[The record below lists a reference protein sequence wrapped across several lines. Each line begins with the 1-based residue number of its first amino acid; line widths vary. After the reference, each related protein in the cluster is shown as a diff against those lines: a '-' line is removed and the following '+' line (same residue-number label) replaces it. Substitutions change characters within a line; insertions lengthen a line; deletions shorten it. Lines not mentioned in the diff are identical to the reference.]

1 MDIRALDP
9 LDGSALADAYAVEC
23 EATRHARPY
32 WVPLAETARIAA
44 WQADNGWDLRMVGA
58 FEGEGLIGFASSSTA
73 RDTPDTSWVNVCV
86 LPQRQLRG
94 VGTRL
99 VQAVEEESPRRVNRF
114 VASAYRATET
124 EVQGLVRGF
133 AQALGYTVATTE
145 TVVELDLAAAHLRRV
160 QPPDGYTVSTYLN
173 GVPDH
178 LRTQVGVLK
187 GLVDAEAPNGELEWQ
202 PTPVSPEEYQEELSL
217 WRKQGRTAIEAIA
230 LDNEGVV
237 AAWTCLVVAAVPERP
252 GQVEGTLVLAEHR
265 GQRLGA
271 IVKVASLLAAREHGA
286 VRVRTSSDDQNVW
299 MRAINDELGF
309 VPVESEILLHR
320 QRGSGERYR
329 GFGRPS

>member
-1 MDIRALDP
+1 VDIRALD
-9 LDGSALADAYAVEC
+9 LRDGSALADAYAVEC
-23 EATRHARPY
+23 EATGHARPG
-32 WVPLAETARIAA
+32 WVPFAETARIAA

-73 RDTPDTSWVNVCV
+73 RDTPDTSWLHVCV
-86 LPQRQLRG
+86 LSQRQRRG

-99 VQAVEEESPRRVNRF
+99 VQAAEETSPRRVSRF

-124 EVQGLVRGF
+124 EAQTLVEGF
-133 AQALGYTVATTE
+133 AQPLGYTVATTE
-145 TVVELDLAAAHLRRV
+145 TVVELDLTGAHLRRV
-160 QPPDGYTVSTYLN
+160 QTPDGYTVSTYLH

-178 LRTQVGVLK
+178 LRPQVGVLK
-187 GLVDAEAPNGELEWQ
+187 GLVDAEAPNGELKWQ

-217 WRKQGRTAIEAIA
+217 WQKQGRTAIESIA
-230 LDNEGVV
+230 LDHQDVV

-252 GQVEGTLVLAEHR
+252 GQVEGTIVRTEHR

-271 IVKVASLLAAREHGA
+271 LVKVASLLAAREHGA

-299 MRAINDELGF
+299 MRAINEGLGF
-309 VPVESEILLHR
+309 MPIESELLLHR
-320 QRGSGERYR
+320 QRHN
-329 GFGRPS
+329 PAI